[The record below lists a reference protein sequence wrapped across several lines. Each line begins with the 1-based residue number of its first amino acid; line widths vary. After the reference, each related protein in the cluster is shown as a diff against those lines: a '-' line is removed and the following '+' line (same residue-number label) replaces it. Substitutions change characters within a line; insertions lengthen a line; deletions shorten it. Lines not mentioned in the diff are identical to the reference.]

1 MSEAPR
7 NGTELMEQFVPAS
20 PFAALLGLR
29 VAELGDGSAR
39 LTLPFRDELA
49 TMGRRVHGGAIATA
63 LDTAAM
69 AAAWSGA
76 ELPERLA
83 GATAS
88 MSVEYVSAADGV
100 DLDVSATLLRRG
112 RSLCSVEAEART
124 PDGTLVAKALVTYK
138 LG

>member
-1 MSEAPR
+1 MNDAPR
-7 NGTELMEQFVPAS
+7 DGTELMRQFVPNS
-20 PFAALLGLR
+20 PFAVLLGLEL
-29 VAELGDGSAR
+29 VELGEGSAR
-39 LTLPFRDELA
+39 LRLPYRPELA
-49 TMGRRVHGGAIATA
+49 TMGETVHGGAIATA

-69 AAAWSGA
+69 AAAWAGA

-88 MSVEYVSAADGV
+88 LSVEYVSAANGQ
-100 DLDVSATLLRRG
+100 DLDVVATLLRRG
-112 RSLCSVEAEART
+112 RSLCSVEAEARG

>member
-1 MSEAPR
+1 M
-7 NGTELMEQFVPAS
+7 PAS
-20 PFAALLGLR
+20 PFAACWPG
-29 VAELGDGSAR
+29 VAELGDRAPASNGPTAR
-39 LTLPFRDELA
+39 A
-49 TMGRRVHGGAIATA
+49 SI
-63 LDTAAM
+63 
-69 AAAWSGA
+69 GA

-100 DLDVSATLLRRG
+100 DLDVAATLLRRG

-124 PDGTLVAKALVTYK
+124 PDGALVAKALVTYK

>member
-1 MSEAPR
+1 MTDAPR
-7 NGTELMEQFVPAS
+7 NGTELMEQFVPNS
-20 PFAALLGLR
+20 PFAALLGIE

-39 LTLPFRDELA
+39 LTLAYRPELA
-49 TMGRRVHGGAIATA
+49 TMGQTVHGGAIATA

-88 MSVEYVSAADGV
+88 MAVEYVSAASGQDLEV
-100 DLDVSATLLRRG
+100 DATLLRRG

>member
-1 MSEAPR
+1 MGDAPH

-20 PFAALLGLR
+20 PFVALLGLEL
-29 VAELGDGSAR
+29 VELGDGSAR
-39 LTLPFRDELA
+39 MRLPYRDELA
-49 TMGRRVHGGAIATA
+49 TMGRTVHGGAIATA

-76 ELPERLA
+76 ELPDRLA

-88 MSVEYVSAADGV
+88 LSVQYVTAADGQ
-100 DLDVSATLLRRG
+100 DLEVTATLLRRG

-124 PDGTLVAKALVTYK
+124 PDGALVAKALVTYK